1 MTILLKPPFTRQ
13 QINDMHARDYDFVCK
28 KWPEAVRLALSPPTR
43 PGPTP
48 PLFPRSELQRHAVTD
63 VLAAEYQ
70 SYLKEHGGQANS
82 FTWDAFMNE
91 KKSAA
96 QLKNAEAEVEKWLA
110 AHPEFITSESN
121 RKTVWDYLSEH
132 DLAVNVG
139 NLDKAFVAV
148 RSSLSLDETKLPYDI
163 DQPDTRVGFY
173 RNGQFTEY
181 DPGHSQNTVK
191 APLGLGQLDP
201 SKVAS
206 GEKQVTKSVRQQSAA
221 EFLANLNSS
230 PSFRK
235 KMDAA

>member
-1 MTILLKPPFTRQ
+1 MSILVKPPFTRTQ
-13 QINDMHARDYDFVCK
+13 LDAMNSRDYDFAWK
-28 KWPEAVRLALSPPTR
+28 KYRAEVELALSPPT
-43 PGPTP
+43 PPVPSP
-48 PLFPRSELQRHAVTD
+48 PLFPRAELQRHAVTD

-181 DPGHSQNTVK
+181 DPGKSQNTVK